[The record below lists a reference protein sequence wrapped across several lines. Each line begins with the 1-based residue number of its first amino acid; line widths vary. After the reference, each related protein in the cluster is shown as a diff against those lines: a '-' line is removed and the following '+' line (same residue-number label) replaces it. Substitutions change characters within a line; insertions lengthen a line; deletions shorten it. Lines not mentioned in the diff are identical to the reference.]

1 VLDAASSAIASIR
14 KAKSQARLPM
24 KAPVRRLTVSAPA
37 DQLDTLAAVLRD
49 VQAAGRVAAVDLR
62 AESRGELL
70 LEVTI

>member
-1 VLDAASSAIASIR
+1 
-14 KAKSQARLPM
+14 
-24 KAPVRRLTVSAPA
+24 
-37 DQLDTLAAVLRD
+37 VLRD

>member
-1 VLDAASSAIASIR
+1 
-14 KAKSQARLPM
+14 M